1 MAAQYHPKTLAKTLA
16 YIACHAPAEF
26 GLFWDPDGTMPW
38 KELYWVLQEDPSLR
52 FVRES
57 ILRELTGLGVTLPFV
72 LEGSRIRLSTG
83 AEKPSYPVAENVP
96 ERLYLACRRKQY
108 GYLREHGITPSG
120 RPLVP
125 LAATQELA
133 LRLGRRRDPE
143 PLLVKVLA
151 AKAQAEG
158 ELFYQAGPALFLVAS
173 LPTRL
178 LVFPLLRADQQVALS
193 SRKKA
198 EAKASPAGHPT
209 TAGSFLVDAQVFEG
223 GSAAKDGGNKAG
235 RHNGKKK
242 RDWKQD
248 AKKERHKRS
257 L

>member
-57 ILRELTGLGVTLPFV
+57 IIRELTGLGVTLPFV

-108 GYLREHGITPSG
+108 AIRARTWHNPFESP
-120 RPLVP
+120 P
-125 LAATQELA
+125 
-133 LRLGRRRDPE
+133 
-143 PLLVKVLA
+143 
-151 AKAQAEG
+151 
-158 ELFYQAGPALFLVAS
+158 GPACGDSGAGFAPRAPPRSRTAS
-173 LPTRL
+173 
-178 LVFPLLRADQQVALS
+178 
-193 SRKKA
+193 
-198 EAKASPAGHPT
+198 
-209 TAGSFLVDAQVFEG
+209 G
-223 GSAAKDGGNKAG
+223 GSSCGQGAG
-235 RHNGKKK
+235 RG
-242 RDWKQD
+242 
-248 AKKERHKRS
+248 
-257 L
+257 